1 LTGFDVYIESTL
13 EPAQLAAGLDES
25 MSSSP
30 LRLEM
35 ITNRG
40 AIVFPSSGR
49 RVSLVDHYRC
59 RFVLRD
65 GVTRLGDEEILSL
78 LATLGRSHRW
88 MHVEKLQEFDG
99 EPAYSRSQ
107 V

>member
-1 LTGFDVYIESTL
+1 
-13 EPAQLAAGLDES
+13 
-25 MSSSP
+25 
-30 LRLEM
+30 M

-78 LATLGRSHRW
+78 LAALSHSHRW

-99 EPAYSRSQ
+99 EAAYSKSQ
-107 V
+107 I